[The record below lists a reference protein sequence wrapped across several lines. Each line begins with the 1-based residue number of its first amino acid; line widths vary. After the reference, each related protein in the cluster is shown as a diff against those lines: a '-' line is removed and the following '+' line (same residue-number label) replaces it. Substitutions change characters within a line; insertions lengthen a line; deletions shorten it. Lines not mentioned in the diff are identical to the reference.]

1 MFSHHRWLA
10 WHWKELGI
18 GWVLICWKSTDLETW
33 MSQEAREPIL
43 MWEDVEVGENIW
55 TQQDLLNQIR
65 AGGNFL
71 PLSGAL
77 SNKLGHRKIVQQ
89 LLKDICSFYA
99 GIVFSCPVV
108 CCTSPPPNCLTSV
121 WELSANC
128 GNYFSFGKK
137 LEIYRKKIC
146 ASLMLIFASLTSNQ
160 RSRDQKQSCIFFWLL
175 KWSALVIILIII
187 VLNEETG

>member
-18 GWVLICWKSTDLETW
+18 GWVLICWNLLIWKLEWAKRRVNLFWCEKILKSARIFELNKISWIRLEPAISCLCLVHFQTNW
-33 MSQEAREPIL
+33 
-43 MWEDVEVGENIW
+43 VTGK
-55 TQQDLLNQIR
+55 
-65 AGGNFL
+65 
-71 PLSGAL
+71 LS
-77 SNKLGHRKIVQQ
+77 SNYLKI
-89 LLKDICSFYA
+89 CFFYA

-128 GNYFSFGKK
+128 GNYLSFGKK

-160 RSRDQKQSCIFFWLL
+160 RSRDQKQSCNFLL

-187 VLNEETG
+187 VFNEEETG